1 MTCFVQV
8 NILTIILT
16 NRLEGYYVIKL
27 LLLILI
33 FGALAQ
39 AQAPDVPR
47 LIPGTALT
55 LTLDGQGPA
64 LATFTAAPGDRVTLT
79 AQAMDDLDTTLELLG
94 PNGRRTAFND
104 DHGTDAAALAA
115 SDSRITRLTLERAG
129 DYVVRVDSFNGVTS
143 GDVRLTLDVLPPP
156 DSATRDVL
164 LLRGEALTIPLTLDT
179 GDRLTVTLSDPRGL
193 RDPLL
198 RLYAPDGVLIAANDD
213 HASADL
219 TLNLFDARLE
229 VTVDAAGDYRL
240 ELREFLG
247 RGGPLALEIAIS
259 TAE

>member
-1 MTCFVQV
+1 M
-8 NILTIILT
+8 
-16 NRLEGYYVIKL
+16 
-27 LLLILI
+27 

-39 AQAPDVPR
+39 AQAPGVPR
-47 LIPGTALT
+47 LIPGTALM

-94 PNGRRTAFND
+94 PNGRRVAFND
-104 DHGTDAAALAA
+104 DHGTDDAALAA
-115 SDSRITRLTLERAG
+115 SDSRITRLTLDHAG
-129 DYVVRVDSFNGVTS
+129 DYVVRVDSFNGVTV

-156 DSATRDVL
+156 DADTRDVL
-164 LLRGEALTIPLTLDT
+164 LLRGEALTIPLALDA
-179 GDRLTVTLSDPRGL
+179 GDRLTVTLRDPRGL

-198 RLYAPDGVLIAANDD
+198 RLYAPDGALVAVNDD

-219 TLNLFDARLE
+219 MLNLFDARLD
-229 VTVDAAGDYRL
+229 VTVDAAGEYWL

-247 RGGPLALEIAIS
+247 RGGLLALEVAINP
-259 TAE
+259 TD

>member
-47 LIPGTALT
+47 LIPGAALT
-55 LTLDGQGPA
+55 LTLDGAGPA
-64 LATFTAAPGDRVTLT
+64 LATFAATSGDRVTLT
-79 AQAMDDLDTTLELLG
+79 ALAVDELDTTLELLG
-94 PNGRRTAFND
+94 PNGRRVAFND
-104 DHGTDAAALAA
+104 DHGTDDAALAA
-115 SDSRITRLTLERAG
+115 SDSRITRLTLDHAG
-129 DYVVRVDSFNGVTS
+129 EYVVRVNSFNGVTS
-143 GDVRLTLDVLPPP
+143 GDVRLTLDVLPPL
-156 DSATRDVL
+156 DADTRDVL
-164 LLRGEALTIPLTLDT
+164 LLRGEALTIPLALDA

-198 RLYAPDGVLIAANDD
+198 RLYAPDETLSAANDD
-213 HASADL
+213 HGSGDL

-229 VTVDAAGDYRL
+229 VTVSAAGQYRL

-247 RGGPLALEIAIS
+247 RGGLLALGIAIS
-259 TAE
+259 PAD

>member
-39 AQAPDVPR
+39 AQGPDVPR

-55 LTLDGQGPA
+55 LTLDGQGA
-64 LATFTAAPGDRVTLT
+64 AVATFTAASGDHVTLS
-79 AQAMDDLDTTLELLG
+79 AQAIDDLDTTLELLG
-94 PNGRRTAFND
+94 PNGRRAAFND
-104 DHGTDAAALAA
+104 DHGTDDPALAA
-115 SDSRITRLTLERAG
+115 SDSRILWLTLDHAG
-129 DYVVRVDSFNGVTS
+129 EYVVRVDSFNGVTA
-143 GDVRLTLDVLPPP
+143 GDVQLTLDVLPPP
-156 DSATRDVL
+156 DAAAREVL
-164 LLRGEALTIPLTLDT
+164 LLRGEALTIPLALDA
-179 GDRLTVTLSDPRGL
+179 GDRLTVTLRDPRGL
-193 RDPLL
+193 RDPLV
-198 RLYAPDGVLIAANDD
+198 RLVAPDGALIAANDD

-219 TLNLFDARLE
+219 TLNLFDARLA
-229 VTVDAAGDYRL
+229 VTVDAAGEYRL

-247 RGGPLALEIAIS
+247 RGGLLALEIAVIP
-259 TAE
+259 TD